1 MDTQLVYS
9 VDEFCRL
16 HRISRASLYNY
27 WRDGCGPAAMRVGAR
42 RLISAE
48 AAEKWRRERE
58 RAAKA
63 ELGGTAA

>member
-1 MDTQLVYS
+1 MDTQLAYS

-27 WRDGCGPAAMRVGAR
+27 WTKGVGPVVMRVGAR

-48 AAEKWRRERE
+48 AAEKWRRQREDAAESE
-58 RAAKA
+58 RAA
-63 ELGGTAA
+63 

>member
-1 MDTQLVYS
+1 MEQLAFS

-27 WRDGCGPAAMRVGAR
+27 WTDGVGPRVMRVGKR

-48 AAEKWRRERE
+48 AAEEWRRSRE
-58 RAAKA
+58 AAASEK
-63 ELGGTAA
+63 TAA